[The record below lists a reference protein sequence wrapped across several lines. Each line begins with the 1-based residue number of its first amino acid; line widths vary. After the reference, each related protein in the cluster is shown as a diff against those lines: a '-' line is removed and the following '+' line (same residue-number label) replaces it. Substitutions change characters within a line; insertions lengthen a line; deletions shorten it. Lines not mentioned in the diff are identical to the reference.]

1 MLLSTTRKLFG
12 ISILLAVVIGC
23 VLGIS
28 MSSASGGGYSGYSA
42 ATVDPVVLVV
52 STVLL
57 LVAVVLETVAWIG
70 ALVKTAQLGRW
81 GWFICMLLPFI
92 SGFAFLGYVLFGPT
106 EAAYVY
112 QSRPSSMQ
120 PGAYISSYQSPQQPQ
135 YGQAQYGQSQYYPPS
150 SPGQPP
156 YGRPD

>member
-1 MLLSTTRKLFG
+1 MSLSTTRKLFG

-28 MSSASGGGYSGYSA
+28 MSSASGGGYGGYSA

-52 STVLL
+52 STILL
-57 LVAVVLETVAWIG
+57 LVAVVLETIAWVG

-81 GWFICMLLPFI
+81 GWFICMLIPFI
-92 SGFAFLGYVLFGPT
+92 NGFAFIGYVLFGPT

-112 QSRPSSMQ
+112 QSRPAPAQ
-120 PGAYISSYQSPQQPQ
+120 PSAYTSSYQSPQQPQ
-135 YGQAQYGQSQYYPPS
+135 YGQPQYGQSPYYPPTS
-150 SPGQPP
+150 QGQPP

>member
-1 MLLSTTRKLFG
+1 MSLSTTRKLFG

-92 SGFAFLGYVLFGPT
+92 SGFAFLGYVLFRPT
-106 EAAYVY
+106 ESA
-112 QSRPSSMQ
+112 RPVQVAPLQ
-120 PGAYISSYQSPQQPQ
+120 PYSYSP
-135 YGQAQYGQSQYYPPS
+135 YGQQ
-150 SPGQPP
+150 PGQPP